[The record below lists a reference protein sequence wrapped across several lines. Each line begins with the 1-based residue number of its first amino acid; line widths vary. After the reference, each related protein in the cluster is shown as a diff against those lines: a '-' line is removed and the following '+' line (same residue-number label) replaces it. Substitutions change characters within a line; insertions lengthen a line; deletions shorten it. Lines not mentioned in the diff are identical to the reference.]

1 MSSSSSSGGS
11 RLRVLVLTFY
21 YPPDLSACSFRVG
34 ALIPS
39 LLEKLP
45 PGTEVDVITTLP
57 NRYRTFSVEV
67 PAVERMGGLTVRR
80 VALPAHA
87 SGMVDQ
93 VRAFAVFVRAVSRIA
108 RDEKYDLVFATSGR
122 LMTAALGAWIA
133 RRKKAAFYADI
144 RDIFVDTISDVLPGK
159 VALPLKPLLSG
170 VERFAVSRADKV
182 NLVSEG
188 FANYF
193 RSRYPRQKFSFFT
206 NGIDEEFIGLC
217 PPPPAGSNSLFGSS
231 GAAKTIRVLYA
242 GNMGEGQG
250 LHHVMPG
257 LARTMRGRA
266 EFRLIGDGGRRRDLS
281 TAVEGLDNVE
291 VIAPMDRASLIE
303 EYRAADVLFLHL
315 NNYDAF
321 KKVLPSKIFEY
332 AATGKP
338 IWAGVAGYSADF
350 LREQVENAVVF
361 PPLDV
366 TAALTAFDRLRLEC
380 VSRAAFVSQYSRRQ
394 ISAAL
399 AADIVSVVAQQHG

>member
-1 MSSSSSSGGS
+1 
-11 RLRVLVLTFY
+11 
-21 YPPDLSACSFRVG
+21 
-34 ALIPS
+34 
-39 LLEKLP
+39 
-45 PGTEVDVITTLP
+45 
-57 NRYRTFSVEV
+57 
-67 PAVERMGGLTVRR
+67 
-80 VALPAHA
+80 
-87 SGMVDQ
+87 MVDQ
-93 VRAFAVFVRAVSRIA
+93 MKAFAVFVRAVSRIT
-108 RDEKYDLVFATSGR
+108 RNEQYDLVFATSSR
-122 LMTAALGAWIA
+122 LMTAALGAWVA
-133 RRKKAAFYADI
+133 MRKRAVFYADI
-144 RDIFVDTISDVLPGK
+144 RDIFVDTINDVIPGNA
-159 VALPLKPLLSG
+159 ALPLKPVLSG
-170 VERFAVSRADKV
+170 IERFAVSRADKV

-188 FANYF
+188 FADYF
-193 RSRYPRQKFSFFT
+193 QSRYPRQKFSFFT

-217 PPPPAGSNSLFGSS
+217 PPPPASSNSLFGS
-231 GAAKTIRVLYA
+231 GAAAKTIRVLYA

-257 LARTMRGRA
+257 LATAMHGRA

-281 TAVEGLDNVE
+281 AAVEGLDNVE

-350 LREQVENAVVF
+350 LHQRVENAVVF

-366 TAALTAFDRLRLEC
+366 SAALTAFDRLRLEC
-380 VSRAAFVSQYSRRQ
+380 VSRAAFVSRYSRRQ

-399 AADIVSVVAQQHG
+399 AADIVSVIAEHHG